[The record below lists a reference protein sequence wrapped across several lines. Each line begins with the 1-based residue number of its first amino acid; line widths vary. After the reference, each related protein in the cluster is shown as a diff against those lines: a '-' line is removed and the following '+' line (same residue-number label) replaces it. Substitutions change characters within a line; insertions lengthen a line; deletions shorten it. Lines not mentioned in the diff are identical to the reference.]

1 MAFVH
6 VQASDGESAEDE
18 EEHRGEEE
26 PEELE
31 DPNLLSEPS
40 VELSTPKETCAVLV
54 KRFRQLLRAGRHS
67 SGSRFQLAVHAGR
80 MSDSDW
86 QQLQRIV
93 GKEVGWSIERHRIT
107 SDQYDVKACYHREQP
122 DLAVLE
128 AGTAA
133 APAERPLERQQALF
147 SKLDSQ
153 SRSAVKRAH
162 GRMETEVAPPP
173 SAAEGAKSA
182 RRVVA
187 KHLWL
192 LARRSRSCQVDELI
206 EQVLEHSDLS
216 EEAVLA
222 AVEQIVIRRDKL
234 QRHLVRL
241 EGDNLTLVPP
251 AT

>member
-6 VQASDGESAEDE
+6 VQASDDSESAEDE
-18 EEHRGEEE
+18 EEHHDEE
-26 PEELE
+26 PEAHE
-31 DPNLLSEPS
+31 DPSLLSEPR
-40 VELSTPKETCAVLV
+40 VELSTPKETAAVLM
-54 KRFRQLLRAGRHS
+54 KRFQQLLRAGRHS

-80 MSDSDW
+80 MSDNDW
-86 QQLQRIV
+86 QKLQRIV
-93 GKEVGWSIERHRIT
+93 GKEVGWSIERHRIA

-122 DLAVLE
+122 DLAVLGAST
-128 AGTAA
+128 AGAA
-133 APAERPLERQQALF
+133 AERPLQHQQALLT
-147 SKLDSQ
+147 KLDSQ

-162 GRMETEVAPPP
+162 NRLEKEAAPPP
-173 SAAEGAKSA
+173 SAAESVKTA

-192 LARRSRSCQVDELI
+192 LARHSKSCQVDELI
-206 EQVLEHSDLS
+206 ELVLEHSDLG

-241 EGDNLTLVPP
+241 EGDTLILVPP

>member
-1 MAFVH
+1 M
-6 VQASDGESAEDE
+6 
-18 EEHRGEEE
+18 
-26 PEELE
+26 LI
-31 DPNLLSEPS
+31 N
-40 VELSTPKETCAVLV
+40 
-54 KRFRQLLRAGRHS
+54 RFQQLLRAGRHS

-80 MSDSDW
+80 MSDGDW
-86 QQLQRIV
+86 QRLQRIV
-93 GKEVGWSIERHRIT
+93 GKEVGWSIERHRIA

-133 APAERPLERQQALF
+133 TAAAAERPLQHQQALLT
-147 SKLDSQ
+147 KLDSQ

-162 GRMETEVAPPP
+162 NRLEKEAPPPP
-173 SAAEGAKSA
+173 SAAECVKTA

-192 LARRSRSCQVDELI
+192 LARRSKSCQVDELI
-206 EQVLEHSDLS
+206 EQVLEHSDLG

-241 EGDNLTLVPP
+241 EGDTLILVPP